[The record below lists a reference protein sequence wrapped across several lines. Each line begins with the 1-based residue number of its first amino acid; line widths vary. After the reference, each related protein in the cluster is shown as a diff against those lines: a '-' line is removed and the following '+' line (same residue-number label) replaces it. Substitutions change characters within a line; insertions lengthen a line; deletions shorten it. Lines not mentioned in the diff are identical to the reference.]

1 MLQKMVFLGVP
12 VPLPLRKNPQS
23 STLRL
28 SFNRRP
34 SNLEFITFY
43 CNLDR
48 FFCGPALL
56 RKAPF
61 FIKVHDADDY
71 DKCDGFIKLI

>member
-1 MLQKMVFLGVP
+1 MLQKMVLLGVP
-12 VPLPLRKNPQS
+12 VPLPVRKNPQS

-34 SNLEFITFY
+34 SNQEFITFY

-48 FFCGPALL
+48 FFVGPPYLGRHL
-56 RKAPF
+56 F
-61 FIKVHDADDY
+61 SIKVHDVDDY